1 MHATFAGMYVVSSYP
16 PDSSMC
22 FLLDKLSST
31 SLLPLVGCEIVNSYF
46 AAIWCR
52 LDLVNIL
59 VFSFKFI
66 VDLIHALF
74 FCPHIWMFA
83 SMGSVSIL

>member
-1 MHATFAGMYVVSSYP
+1 MHATFAGTYVVSSYP

-22 FLLDKLSST
+22 FLLEKLSPT
-31 SLLPLVGCEIVNSYF
+31 SLPPLVGCEIVNSYF

-52 LDLVNIL
+52 LYLVSIL

-66 VDLIHALF
+66 VDLIDALF
-74 FCPHIWMFA
+74 FCPHI
-83 SMGSVSIL
+83 